1 MANYMQQVPY
11 LDYLAGSDLRLVLYF
26 LLGGSITVLTAYLAS
41 LGKGTLSAFI
51 ATLPLLTVLTFLL
64 IYAEGGEN
72 TVQEYARGLLIFT
85 PPWIAYVITVI
96 LSIERLGIFKSL
108 GLGVL
113 IYIIL
118 SGLFRQ
124 LLLGAKL

>member
-1 MANYMQQVPY
+1 MQLIPY
-11 LDYLAGSDLRLVLYF
+11 LTYLAGSDLRLVLYF
-26 LLGGSITVLTAYLAS
+26 LLGGSVTVLTAYLAG

-51 ATLPLLTVLTFLL
+51 ATLPLLTVLSFLL
-64 IYAEGGEN
+64 IYAEGGED
-72 TVQEYARGLLIFT
+72 TVQEYARGLLTFT
-85 PPWIAYVITVI
+85 PPWLAYVATVM
-96 LSIERLGIFKSL
+96 LTTQRLGIFKSL

-113 IYIIL
+113 IYVIL